1 MSSKSGRQL
10 LYTPVIKG
18 TIILTIAGLLCR
30 ILGFYYRIFLNS
42 HIGSYGMGML
52 QLVLPLCGIAFSV
65 CMCGFNS
72 AISKYT
78 AQTHGNINVLLGG
91 LLMSFPLSCIF
102 SAVCATFSYEIA
114 DKLMFNADCAP
125 LIQIIA
131 IGIPLSAIHSCICGY
146 YYGCKKTFI
155 PAISQIIEQLIRI
168 FSVIIYYHLISE
180 NLETL
185 TVTDALYG
193 NIAGEVCADIFCI
206 GCVYVNNKQNN
217 KNNKNN
223 KIIRNNNSCSACKTS
238 YIRVI
243 ALYALPLNLNSL
255 LLHLFESV
263 EAILIP
269 AQLIIYGLSKENA
282 VSTYGII
289 SGMTLPL
296 LLFPSAITNSMSV
309 MLLPKVSEDNSVQ
322 RSSSVITT
330 LHQSVNICM
339 HLGIMSCVL
348 FILYIGRLGAT
359 LFHEPSV
366 YNYTIIL
373 ACICPFLYVKTSLA
387 SILNGLNMTA
397 RTCAY
402 SITGLAI
409 RIASLILLVPGI
421 GISGYIYGLIISNIL
436 VCTLHYIKLYKM
448 YHFKPDIINN
458 IITPLSLSIIA
469 VTSSNIALRL
479 ITSLLSCVTPLTL
492 NSIFSLCANILL
504 SCLIYIIIYSKVDF
518 T

>member
-131 IGIPLSAIHSCICGY
+131 IGIPLSTIHSCICGY

-168 FSVIIYYHLISE
+168 FGVIIYYHLISG
-180 NLETL
+180 NLETV

-193 NIAGEVCADIFCI
+193 NIAGEFCADIFCI

-217 KNNKNN
+217 KNNK
-223 KIIRNNNSCSACKTS
+223 IIRNNNSCSTRKTS
-238 YIRVI
+238 YIRAI

-255 LLHLFESV
+255 LLHLFESA

-296 LLFPSAITNSMSV
+296 LLFPSAIT
-309 MLLPKVSEDNSVQ
+309 K
-322 RSSSVITT
+322 
-330 LHQSVNICM
+330 
-339 HLGIMSCVL
+339 
-348 FILYIGRLGAT
+348 
-359 LFHEPSV
+359 
-366 YNYTIIL
+366 
-373 ACICPFLYVKTSLA
+373 
-387 SILNGLNMTA
+387 
-397 RTCAY
+397 
-402 SITGLAI
+402 
-409 RIASLILLVPGI
+409 
-421 GISGYIYGLIISNIL
+421 
-436 VCTLHYIKLYKM
+436 
-448 YHFKPDIINN
+448 
-458 IITPLSLSIIA
+458 
-469 VTSSNIALRL
+469 
-479 ITSLLSCVTPLTL
+479 
-492 NSIFSLCANILL
+492 
-504 SCLIYIIIYSKVDF
+504 
-518 T
+518 

>member
-1 MSSKSGRQL
+1 M
-10 LYTPVIKG
+10 V
-18 TIILTIAGLLCR
+18 
-30 ILGFYYRIFLNS
+30 
-42 HIGSYGMGML
+42 
-52 QLVLPLCGIAFSV
+52 
-65 CMCGFNS
+65 
-72 AISKYT
+72 
-78 AQTHGNINVLLGG
+78 
-91 LLMSFPLSCIF
+91 
-102 SAVCATFSYEIA
+102 
-114 DKLMFNADCAP
+114 
-125 LIQIIA
+125 
-131 IGIPLSAIHSCICGY
+131 Y
-146 YYGCKKTFI
+146 YYGCKKYI
-155 PAISQIIEQLIRI
+155 YSRNINRLIEQLIRNI
-168 FSVIIYYHLISE
+168 QCD
-180 NLETL
+180 NLLSPDFWKSGNL

-217 KNNKNN
+217 KNNK
-223 KIIRNNNSCSACKTS
+223 IIRNNNSCSARKTS

-243 ALYALPLNLNSL
+243 ALYALLLNLNSL
-255 LLHLFESV
+255 LLHLFESA

-366 YNYTIIL
+366 HNYTIML

-397 RTCAY
+397 KNLCIQHNWSRYKNSLINTAR
-402 SITGLAI
+402 SRNWHI
-409 RIASLILLVPGI
+409 RIYLWTYNQQY
-421 GISGYIYGLIISNIL
+421 ISVCPALYQALQNVSFQTGY
-436 VCTLHYIKLYKM
+436 HK
-448 YHFKPDIINN
+448 
-458 IITPLSLSIIA
+458 
-469 VTSSNIALRL
+469 
-479 ITSLLSCVTPLTL
+479 
-492 NSIFSLCANILL
+492 
-504 SCLIYIIIYSKVDF
+504 
-518 T
+518 

>member
-185 TVTDALYG
+185 TVPDALYG

-255 LLHLFESV
+255 LLHLFESA

-366 YNYTIIL
+366 YNYTIML

-436 VCTLHYIKLYKM
+436 VCALHYIKLYKI

-469 VTSSNIALRL
+469 VTSSNITLRL

>member
-168 FSVIIYYHLISE
+168 FSVIIYYHLISG

-217 KNNKNN
+217 KNNK
-223 KIIRNNNSCSACKTS
+223 IIR
-238 YIRVI
+238 YEQ
-243 ALYALPLNLNSL
+243 L
-255 LLHLFESV
+255 LLRSPEPQAINKNIIGATQLFNPPKTFPQHPV
-263 EAILIP
+263 
-269 AQLIIYGLSKENA
+269 
-282 VSTYGII
+282 
-289 SGMTLPL
+289 
-296 LLFPSAITNSMSV
+296 LF
-309 MLLPKVSEDNSVQ
+309 MLL
-322 RSSSVITT
+322 
-330 LHQSVNICM
+330 
-339 HLGIMSCVL
+339 
-348 FILYIGRLGAT
+348 
-359 LFHEPSV
+359 
-366 YNYTIIL
+366 
-373 ACICPFLYVKTSLA
+373 
-387 SILNGLNMTA
+387 TA
-397 RTCAY
+397 
-402 SITGLAI
+402 
-409 RIASLILLVPGI
+409 LLQQQG
-421 GISGYIYGLIISNIL
+421 SQQHS
-436 VCTLHYIKLYKM
+436 
-448 YHFKPDIINN
+448 
-458 IITPLSLSIIA
+458 
-469 VTSSNIALRL
+469 
-479 ITSLLSCVTPLTL
+479 
-492 NSIFSLCANILL
+492 
-504 SCLIYIIIYSKVDF
+504 
-518 T
+518 

>member
-1 MSSKSGRQL
+1 MNNKLFIPSCHKFITKKDGTANFQRIYGVLKSAYSTKYPNDTLSSEEVFDFLKLNQIVPHDFPHQDMDFDYQELCFSIITQYKCNSICQL
-10 LYTPVIKG
+10 CPYSSLYKNIYENEES
-18 TIILTIAGLLCR
+18 ILLSYALNSWDHLNSLKKAGLTCR
-30 ILGFYYRIFLNS
+30 HFRSMIPVSDKSKVLVVPLNR
-42 HIGSYGMGML
+42 L
-52 QLVLPLCGIAFSV
+52 A
-65 CMCGFNS
+65 
-72 AISKYT
+72 
-78 AQTHGNINVLLGG
+78 
-91 LLMSFPLSCIF
+91 
-102 SAVCATFSYEIA
+102 YE
-114 DKLMFNADCAP
+114 
-125 LIQIIA
+125 
-131 IGIPLSAIHSCICGY
+131 Y
-146 YYGCKKTFI
+146 
-155 PAISQIIEQLIRI
+155 
-168 FSVIIYYHLISE
+168 
-180 NLETL
+180 LETVPSSANDL
-185 TVTDALYG
+185 LSIDHKIMTAL
-193 NIAGEVCADIFCI
+193 
-206 GCVYVNNKQNN
+206 KQNN

-255 LLHLFESV
+255 LLHLFESA

-366 YNYTIIL
+366 YNYTIML

-436 VCTLHYIKLYKM
+436 VCTLHYIKL
-448 YHFKPDIINN
+448 
-458 IITPLSLSIIA
+458 
-469 VTSSNIALRL
+469 
-479 ITSLLSCVTPLTL
+479 
-492 NSIFSLCANILL
+492 
-504 SCLIYIIIYSKVDF
+504 
-518 T
+518 

>member
-168 FSVIIYYHLISE
+168 FSVIIYYHLISV

-255 LLHLFESV
+255 LLHLFESA

-366 YNYTIIL
+366 YNYTIML
-373 ACICPFLYVKTSLA
+373 ACICPFLYVRTSLA

-402 SITGLAI
+402 SITAPQRFPARRVVAAASCNVARNDARTVAHPSAASRPRLFPRGKSHSLLGLFPTHRPAD
-409 RIASLILLVPGI
+409 AGTDGI
-421 GISGYIYGLIISNIL
+421 CCNRY
-436 VCTLHYIKLYKM
+436 
-448 YHFKPDIINN
+448 KPDCFQ
-458 IITPLSLSIIA
+458 
-469 VTSSNIALRL
+469 R
-479 ITSLLSCVTPLTL
+479 
-492 NSIFSLCANILL
+492 
-504 SCLIYIIIYSKVDF
+504 
-518 T
+518 

>member
-1 MSSKSGRQL
+1 
-10 LYTPVIKG
+10 
-18 TIILTIAGLLCR
+18 
-30 ILGFYYRIFLNS
+30 
-42 HIGSYGMGML
+42 
-52 QLVLPLCGIAFSV
+52 
-65 CMCGFNS
+65 
-72 AISKYT
+72 
-78 AQTHGNINVLLGG
+78 
-91 LLMSFPLSCIF
+91 
-102 SAVCATFSYEIA
+102 
-114 DKLMFNADCAP
+114 
-125 LIQIIA
+125 
-131 IGIPLSAIHSCICGY
+131 
-146 YYGCKKTFI
+146 
-155 PAISQIIEQLIRI
+155 
-168 FSVIIYYHLISE
+168 
-180 NLETL
+180 
-185 TVTDALYG
+185 
-193 NIAGEVCADIFCI
+193 
-206 GCVYVNNKQNN
+206 
-217 KNNKNN
+217 
-223 KIIRNNNSCSACKTS
+223 
-238 YIRVI
+238 
-243 ALYALPLNLNSL
+243 
-255 LLHLFESV
+255 
-263 EAILIP
+263 
-269 AQLIIYGLSKENA
+269 
-282 VSTYGII
+282 
-289 SGMTLPL
+289 
-296 LLFPSAITNSMSV
+296 
-309 MLLPKVSEDNSVQ
+309 
-322 RSSSVITT
+322 
-330 LHQSVNICM
+330 
-339 HLGIMSCVL
+339 MSCVL

-366 YNYTIIL
+366 YNYTIML

>member
-168 FSVIIYYHLISE
+168 FSVIIYYHLISV

-255 LLHLFESV
+255 LLHLFESA

-309 MLLPKVSEDNSVQ
+309 MLLPKVSEDNSSPV
-322 RSSSVITT
+322 REY
-330 LHQSVNICM
+330 M
-339 HLGIMSCVL
+339 
-348 FILYIGRLGAT
+348 YA
-359 LFHEPSV
+359 PW
-366 YNYTIIL
+366 YNE
-373 ACICPFLYVKTSLA
+373 
-387 SILNGLNMTA
+387 
-397 RTCAY
+397 
-402 SITGLAI
+402 
-409 RIASLILLVPGI
+409 
-421 GISGYIYGLIISNIL
+421 
-436 VCTLHYIKLYKM
+436 
-448 YHFKPDIINN
+448 
-458 IITPLSLSIIA
+458 
-469 VTSSNIALRL
+469 
-479 ITSLLSCVTPLTL
+479 
-492 NSIFSLCANILL
+492 LCA
-504 SCLIYIIIYSKVDF
+504 IYIIHWQTWSNTVSRTQCIQLYHYACLYMSISICQNKPCKHIKRP
-518 T
+518 

>member
-185 TVTDALYG
+185 TVPDALYG

-217 KNNKNN
+217 KNNKNI
-223 KIIRNNNSCSACKTS
+223 KVIIKRMDHRRMMC
-238 YIRVI
+238 
-243 ALYALPLNLNSL
+243 
-255 LLHLFESV
+255 LFER
-263 EAILIP
+263 
-269 AQLIIYGLSKENA
+269 SK
-282 VSTYGII
+282 G
-289 SGMTLPL
+289 
-296 LLFPSAITNSMSV
+296 
-309 MLLPKVSEDNSVQ
+309 KWW
-322 RSSSVITT
+322 
-330 LHQSVNICM
+330 
-339 HLGIMSCVL
+339 
-348 FILYIGRLGAT
+348 
-359 LFHEPSV
+359 
-366 YNYTIIL
+366 
-373 ACICPFLYVKTSLA
+373 
-387 SILNGLNMTA
+387 SIRYRNM
-397 RTCAY
+397 
-402 SITGLAI
+402 
-409 RIASLILLVPGI
+409 
-421 GISGYIYGLIISNIL
+421 
-436 VCTLHYIKLYKM
+436 
-448 YHFKPDIINN
+448 
-458 IITPLSLSIIA
+458 
-469 VTSSNIALRL
+469 
-479 ITSLLSCVTPLTL
+479 
-492 NSIFSLCANILL
+492 
-504 SCLIYIIIYSKVDF
+504 
-518 T
+518 

>member
-1 MSSKSGRQL
+1 M
-10 LYTPVIKG
+10 
-18 TIILTIAGLLCR
+18 
-30 ILGFYYRIFLNS
+30 
-42 HIGSYGMGML
+42 
-52 QLVLPLCGIAFSV
+52 
-65 CMCGFNS
+65 
-72 AISKYT
+72 
-78 AQTHGNINVLLGG
+78 
-91 LLMSFPLSCIF
+91 
-102 SAVCATFSYEIA
+102 
-114 DKLMFNADCAP
+114 
-125 LIQIIA
+125 
-131 IGIPLSAIHSCICGY
+131 
-146 YYGCKKTFI
+146 
-155 PAISQIIEQLIRI
+155 
-168 FSVIIYYHLISE
+168 IIYYHLISG

-243 ALYALPLNLNSL
+243 ALYAIPLNLNSL
-255 LLHLFESV
+255 LLHLFESA

-348 FILYIGRLGAT
+348 FILYIGRRWARSPA
-359 LFHEPSV
+359 PS
-366 YNYTIIL
+366 
-373 ACICPFLYVKTSLA
+373 
-387 SILNGLNMTA
+387 
-397 RTCAY
+397 
-402 SITGLAI
+402 
-409 RIASLILLVPGI
+409 
-421 GISGYIYGLIISNIL
+421 
-436 VCTLHYIKLYKM
+436 
-448 YHFKPDIINN
+448 
-458 IITPLSLSIIA
+458 
-469 VTSSNIALRL
+469 
-479 ITSLLSCVTPLTL
+479 
-492 NSIFSLCANILL
+492 
-504 SCLIYIIIYSKVDF
+504 F
-518 T
+518 TW